1 VRSEVTVSEQTIRVL
16 IADDDRSIRRL
27 LRMLLTDADGI
38 VAIAEAENGEEA
50 VEMTEQLRPDVVLV
64 DSIMPRLDIVDA
76 VRLIRAREAN
86 VGIVVL
92 ASYDQRGAEALEAG
106 ANAYILK
113 DAEREAL
120 LETIR
125 RVAAQ
130 PPKTD

>member
-1 VRSEVTVSEQTIRVL
+1 MSEQTIRVL

-64 DSIMPRLDIVDA
+64 DSTMPRLDIVDA

-92 ASYDQRGAEALEAG
+92 ASYDQRAAEALEAG

-125 RVAAQ
+125 RVASQ

>member
-1 VRSEVTVSEQTIRVL
+1 MSEQTIRVL

-64 DSIMPRLDIVDA
+64 DSTMPRLDIVDA

-125 RVAAQ
+125 RVASQ
-130 PPKTD
+130 PLKTD

>member
-1 VRSEVTVSEQTIRVL
+1 MSEQTIRVL

-64 DSIMPRLDIVDA
+64 DSTMPRLDIVDA

-92 ASYDQRGAEALEAG
+92 ASYDQRAAEALEAG

-125 RVAAQ
+125 RAASQ

>member
-1 VRSEVTVSEQTIRVL
+1 
-16 IADDDRSIRRL
+16 
-27 LRMLLTDADGI
+27 MLLTDADGI

-64 DSIMPRLDIVDA
+64 DSTMPRLDIVDA

-92 ASYDQRGAEALEAG
+92 ASYDQRAAEALEAG

-125 RVAAQ
+125 RAASQ